1 MVNINRLNVFEV
13 LQDGSDVTVFA
24 TVEWAGNVKKTKM
37 FKKQNVTEFIYFHIP
52 VDEDIKKDQAKL
64 TDYLNDELET
74 KSEIVFNVWA
84 DIGRP
89 NLENL
94 GSTRV
99 CLSILNS

>member
-1 MVNINRLNVFEV
+1 
-13 LQDGSDVTVFA
+13 VFA

-37 FKKQNVTEFIYFHIP
+37 LKKPNVTEFIYFHIP
-52 VDEDIKKDQAKL
+52 VDEDVKKDEGKMSE
-64 TDYLNDELET
+64 YLNDELET
-74 KSEIVFNVWA
+74 RPELVFNVWA

-99 CLSILNS
+99 CLQQLHSQNFEDKMFTDERTKQKVTF